1 MKIAKLIF
9 IIRWAAI
16 MLASVVLTFVI
27 TFIAAEMLTS
37 WAVGDVTPIVRTGEL
52 CLREEV

>member
-1 MKIAKLIF
+1 MKLEKLLF

-27 TFIAAEMLTS
+27 MFVAAEMLTS
-37 WAVGDVTPIVRTGEL
+37 WAMGDVPMRTGEL